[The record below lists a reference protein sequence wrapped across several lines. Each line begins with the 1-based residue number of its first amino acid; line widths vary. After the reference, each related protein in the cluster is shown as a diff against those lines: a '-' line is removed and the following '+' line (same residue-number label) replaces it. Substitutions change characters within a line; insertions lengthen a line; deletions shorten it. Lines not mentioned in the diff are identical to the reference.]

1 MKNIG
6 LNGREMEVKFIPEVR
21 IRMRFSGN
29 IFCICNLCLFAESK
43 ERKELNQKTSRK
55 NIGDKMTEHL
65 TKQDFLDKVFNYEEN
80 EEWSYEGDV
89 PAIIDFWADWCA
101 PCKAVAP
108 VLEEL
113 SEEYAGQLNVYKVN
127 TEQEQELAS
136 VFGIRS
142 IPSLL
147 FIPTDGQ
154 PQMATGALPKDA
166 FVQAIE
172 NVFGIKPVAQAAN

>member
-1 MKNIG
+1 
-6 LNGREMEVKFIPEVR
+6 
-21 IRMRFSGN
+21 
-29 IFCICNLCLFAESK
+29 
-43 ERKELNQKTSRK
+43 
-55 NIGDKMTEHL
+55 MTEHL
-65 TKQDFLDKVFNYEEN
+65 TKQDFLDKVFNFEEN
-80 EEWSYEGDV
+80 EEWKYEGDV

-113 SEEYAGQLNVYKVN
+113 SEEYEGQLKVYKVN
-127 TEQEQELAS
+127 TEQERELAS

-147 FIPTDGQ
+147 FVPMEGQ

-166 FVQAIE
+166 FVQAIQD
-172 NVFGIKPVAQAAN
+172 VFDIKPATQTVN

>member
-1 MKNIG
+1 
-6 LNGREMEVKFIPEVR
+6 
-21 IRMRFSGN
+21 
-29 IFCICNLCLFAESK
+29 
-43 ERKELNQKTSRK
+43 
-55 NIGDKMTEHL
+55 MTEHL
-65 TKQDFLDKVFNYEEN
+65 TKQDFLTKVFNFEEN
-80 EEWSYEGDV
+80 EEWEYEGDV

-113 SEEYAGQLNVYKVN
+113 SEEYEGQLKVYKVN

-147 FIPTDGQ
+147 FVPTEGQ
-154 PQMATGALPKDA
+154 PQMATGALPKET
-166 FVQAIE
+166 FVQAI
-172 NVFGIKPVAQAAN
+172 NDVFGIQPVTEMAN